1 MLVFHNCLL
10 SYNSFLEEISFN
22 VIENNNI
29 SSSSREKI
37 KQVNKSLKQLNK
49 NNKFLK
55 NKIVKNEILGIDGKL
70 KKIFDITTV
79 SNYSEIKK
87 IALAHFF
94 LEIFLDEI
102 ISLKRIFK
110 KRNCSSKIWEKI
122 NYCLDELLFQ
132 FGEADYTNAEP
143 SLRFEIL

>member
-1 MLVFHNCLL
+1 MLVFHDCLL

-37 KQVNKSLKQLNK
+37 EQVNKSLKQFKKTNK
-49 NNKFLK
+49 YLK
-55 NKIVKNEILGIDGKL
+55 DKIVKNEIWGIDGKL
-70 KKIFDITTV
+70 KRIFDITV
-79 SNYSEIKK
+79 SNYTDVQK

-94 LEIFLDEI
+94 LEMFLDER

-110 KRNCSSKIWEKI
+110 KRNCNSKIWEKI
-122 NYCLDELLFQ
+122 DSCLEDLLFQ
-132 FGEADYTNAEP
+132 FGEADYTNVEP
-143 SLRFEIL
+143 SLRLEIL